1 MKIRTGN
8 KLSIPVSILLLVA
21 SQTSVVHAADDYYSS
36 QGYAQP
42 GYPAMTQQ
50 PQNVQGY
57 GVPGYSNPGYNQRP
71 YGGRRDY
78 GRDSGVSPWG
88 GNGPGFNGPWDSG
101 RGGSS
106 MPWDSGRGGSNMPWD
121 SGRGGRGG
129 NYMPW
134 DGGRGGSNMPW
145 DSGRGGRNMPW
156 DSGRGG
162 RGNWMNRDR
171 FADSWDDTLNAPSDM
186 GEMPGGWN
194 APSISAPNPVDVG
207 DEFGDASRD
216 VPGQMRNVYD
226 DNRRNDR
233 YGR

>member
-106 MPWDSGRGGSNMPWD
+106 MLEP
-121 SGRGGRGG
+121 
-129 NYMPW
+129 
-134 DGGRGGSNMPW
+134 
-145 DSGRGGRNMPW
+145 
-156 DSGRGG
+156 
-162 RGNWMNRDR
+162 
-171 FADSWDDTLNAPSDM
+171 PS
-186 GEMPGGWN
+186 
-194 APSISAPNPVDVG
+194 SATWTKRTFKRKRLPPQAVTALRVMSYCLG
-207 DEFGDASRD
+207 PECAE
-216 VPGQMRNVYD
+216 
-226 DNRRNDR
+226 
-233 YGR
+233 